1 MSSQEEAAIAAA
13 ESIGSKLRMPQLQ
26 EEAILKEL
34 REISDR
40 HSAHYNKYQGDTFVK
55 RPRIVVTSS
64 SLMGAGISQ
73 ENAFLSQIDE
83 DRDLNQYWYSE
94 KSIEILCDAIR
105 EGLSLFK
112 GKRVAFLSTPSL
124 FFSLSME
131 EREHCALFEVS
142 CLIDFPLPCLPGFIP
157 SSSFLRKF
165 DTSWE
170 SCPGYHF
177 YDYKHPTDIEDS
189 CRGAF
194 DLVVIDPPFIS
205 QSVWRNYATT
215 ASLLSKGGEA
225 RVIATTVSENS
236 ALMESLFGCRR
247 VSFRPMIPHLVYQYS
262 AFANFPTSALDNN
275 ENSELRGEESSTA
288 PVK

>member
-1 MSSQEEAAIAAA
+1 MSSQEEAASAAA
-13 ESIGSKLRMPQLQ
+13 ESSGSKLKMSQLQ

-40 HSAHYNKYQGDTFVK
+40 HSVHCNNKYQGDTFIK
-55 RPRIVVTSS
+55 RPRIVATSS
-64 SLMGAGISQ
+64 SLTGDGICQ

-142 CLIDFPLPCLPGFIP
+142 CLIDFPPPV
-157 SSSFLRKF
+157 SSL
-165 DTSWE
+165 
-170 SCPGYHF
+170 
-177 YDYKHPTDIEDS
+177 TD
-189 CRGAF
+189 F
-194 DLVVIDPPFIS
+194 
-205 QSVWRNYATT
+205 
-215 ASLLSKGGEA
+215 
-225 RVIATTVSENS
+225 
-236 ALMESLFGCRR
+236 
-247 VSFRPMIPHLVYQYS
+247 H
-262 AFANFPTSALDNN
+262 
-275 ENSELRGEESSTA
+275 
-288 PVK
+288 